1 MMLLKDSQAWSRFLK
16 ASPPLILCLSS
27 TLAIAIATGSHSG
40 VSALTHPGCA
50 PIRVTHADS
59 VDPTT
64 PLWPGARFTEQDRR
78 RAVVRGL
85 RFIYKTAQDP
95 HNFAEH
101 GHDYLWCY
109 DTTARAM
116 KDEAVRSMAAEIGQK
131 IARRWRQAN
140 PRVPPGA
147 SADTITVLV
156 FGSDSADGLGVRDD
170 AIKEEIRRAAA
181 RFSPKDF
188 LEFDPDTEPPPSDV
202 PEDCARCGTENPRG
216 SGFCSKCK
224 ARLTMRSRYDVWSEA
239 LIITWSGDR
248 YGVKLGAS
256 YADVLKWLPVM
267 RPYRGREGGAN
278 REFVDIVYAVTHLVY
293 TLNDYSMYRLAPAWL
308 PQEFEFLKSSLK
320 ESIAAGNPDM
330 LGEFM
335 DTLRSFGLTEDDP
348 LIQTGMNYL
357 LSHQHADGSW
367 GNMRRLRYHPTWTA
381 IDGLSQY
388 CWRGQGLSMPDLKPL
403 LPR

>member
-1 MMLLKDSQAWSRFLK
+1 MVGAPAGVRFG
-16 ASPPLILCLSS
+16 
-27 TLAIAIATGSHSG
+27 GSIESG
-40 VSALTHPGCA
+40 AL
-50 PIRVTHADS
+50 
-59 VDPTT
+59 
-64 PLWPGARFTEQDRR
+64 LWPGARFTEQDRR
-78 RAVVRGL
+78 QAVERGL
-85 RFIYKTAQDP
+85 RFIYRTALDP
-95 HNFAEH
+95 RNFAEH

-109 DTTARAM
+109 DTTARVM

-131 IARRWRQAN
+131 LARRWRRAH
-140 PRVPPGA
+140 PGVPAKA

-156 FGSDSADGLGVRDD
+156 FGSDSADGLGARDD

-181 RFSPKDF
+181 RFSPNDF
-188 LEFDPDTEPPPSDV
+188 LEFDPATEPPPSDV
-202 PEDCARCGTENPRG
+202 PEDCARCGSENPRG
-216 SGFCSKCK
+216 NRFCSTCK
-224 ARLTMRSRYDVWSEA
+224 AHLTMRSRYDVWSGA

-278 REFVDIVYAVTHLVY
+278 REVVDIVYAVTHLVY

-308 PQEFEFLKSSLK
+308 PQEFEFLKTSLK
-320 ESIAAGNPDM
+320 ESIAARNPDM

-335 DTLRSFGLTEDDP
+335 DSLRSFGLTEDDP

-367 GNMRRLRYHPTWTA
+367 GKLGRLRYHPTWTA

-388 CWRGQGLSMPDLKPL
+388 CWRAEDVSVPELKAFL
-403 LPR
+403 LLWAGSAALQPRFH